1 MKRYAIVGLGSRSR
15 LYTEALLTDY
25 RAQGALVSYCDVNQ
39 TRMDYYNRLYAER
52 LGTPPVPTY
61 TPGDFARMLDE
72 RQVDTVIVTSIDRTH
87 RRYIVDALERGRD
100 VITEKPLTVDAA
112 SCQAI
117 LDARQATGRR
127 LTVTFNYRYAP
138 LHARIKEL
146 LQSGVV
152 GRVLSVH
159 FEWLLDTRHGAD
171 YFRRWHRDKRN
182 SGGLMVHKASHHFDL
197 LNWWLATVPATV
209 FGFGDLA
216 FYGRAN
222 AEGRGETRL
231 YARAYGSAAALD
243 DPWALHLDRE
253 EALRGLYLDA
263 EHEDSYIRDQGVFG
277 DGISSEDDM
286 AALVRYRSG
295 ATLSYHLTAYAP
307 WEGYRIA
314 FNGTTGRLEAQVE
327 ETSDVSGAAGNH
339 NPPDPRDAAPA
350 ERPTAPDIVLRPLWG
365 RPVPILVPAEAG
377 DHGGGDVR
385 LLRDLFG
392 GTDDDDPL
400 GRAAGV
406 VDGVYAALTGIAA
419 NRSFASGQ
427 PVEIADLIR
436 WPSGAGEPWVPR

>member
-159 FEWLLDTRHGAD
+159 FEWLLDTRYGAD
-171 YFRRWHRDKRN
+171 YFPA
-182 SGGLMVHKASHHFDL
+182 GT
-197 LNWWLATVPATV
+197 ATSAT
-209 FGFGDLA
+209 
-216 FYGRAN
+216 
-222 AEGRGETRL
+222 
-231 YARAYGSAAALD
+231 
-243 DPWALHLDRE
+243 
-253 EALRGLYLDA
+253 
-263 EHEDSYIRDQGVFG
+263 
-277 DGISSEDDM
+277 
-286 AALVRYRSG
+286 
-295 ATLSYHLTAYAP
+295 
-307 WEGYRIA
+307 
-314 FNGTTGRLEAQVE
+314 
-327 ETSDVSGAAGNH
+327 
-339 NPPDPRDAAPA
+339 
-350 ERPTAPDIVLRPLWG
+350 
-365 RPVPILVPAEAG
+365 
-377 DHGGGDVR
+377 
-385 LLRDLFG
+385 
-392 GTDDDDPL
+392 
-400 GRAAGV
+400 RAA
-406 VDGVYAALTGIAA
+406 
-419 NRSFASGQ
+419 
-427 PVEIADLIR
+427 
-436 WPSGAGEPWVPR
+436 